1 MRYKQIAPLH
11 DYQKQAARHVIQGK
25 GNALFLEMG
34 LGKTLTTLE
43 ILGYRMHKG
52 RTQST
57 LIIAPKRICDQVWR
71 QEVEKW
77 GYPFSVCRLNG
88 SAKERLAKLENP
100 QHDVYLLTYELVIW
114 LRETGLFPFD
124 TVVLDELSRMKNSGS
139 KRWRAFKSLLIEFN
153 PWVLGLTG
161 TPAPNGYPDLWAQM
175 YCLDRG
181 ATLGDS
187 KGKFLN
193 KHFLNISK
201 EPRKYAKW
209 APRPGEL
216 QQINQRLLDAGVISM
231 TAAEVLGQ
239 RKPIRLPSV
248 YVEMP
253 VAANRIYSDLE
264 NELMA
269 TMPDGR
275 IVLPEHAAVVSM
287 KLRQVSSGFMLDDEG
302 TAHRLHVGK
311 IAALDDL
318 LQEADGE
325 PLLVVYTYVEELR
338 MIREYFGHVPY
349 LGGGTRDSDASA
361 WIAAWNRRELPM
373 LCVQPQ
379 SAGHGLNL
387 QAGGHNIVF
396 YSADWN
402 LETYQQV
409 VARLDRQGQTAPVFI
424 RHLVGGEVEDQITQ
438 RLAEKAGV
446 QEGLMVALQKVK

>member
-1 MRYKQIAPLH
+1 MSYKVIAPLH
-11 DYQKQAARHVIQGK
+11 DYQKRAARHVLQGK

-52 RTQST
+52 ATTHT

-71 QEVEKW
+71 QEVERW
-77 GYPFSVCRLNG
+77 GYPMAVLRLNQTP
-88 SAKERLAKLENP
+88 AKRLEALRNP
-100 QHDVYLLTYELVIW
+100 QHDITLMTYELVPW
-114 LRETGLFPFD
+114 LEETGLFPFD

-139 KRWRAFKSLLIEFN
+139 KRWRAFSRILREHS
-153 PWVLGLTG
+153 PWTLGLTG
-161 TPAPNGYPDLWAQM
+161 TPAPNGYPDLWAQLF
-175 YCLDRG
+175 CLDRG
-181 ATLGDS
+181 RTLGAQ
-187 KGKFLN
+187 KGKFLTQ
-193 KHFLNISK
+193 HFTNVSR

-209 APRPGEL
+209 VARPGAL
-216 QQINQRLLDAGVISM
+216 TQINERLKAAGVISM

-248 YVEMP
+248 LVDMP
-253 VAANRIYSDLE
+253 PAARRIYAELE
-264 NELMA
+264 DELMA
-269 TMPDGR
+269 TMPNGK
-275 IVLPEHAAVVSM
+275 IVLPEHAAVISM
-287 KLRQVSSGFMLDDEG
+287 KLRQVCSGFMLDEDG
-302 TAHRLHVGK
+302 DAHRLHTGK
-311 IAALDDL
+311 LDALDDL

-338 MIREYFGHVPY
+338 MIRERFGHTPY
-349 LGGGTRDSDASA
+349 LGGGTKDSDANA

-387 QAGGHNIVF
+387 QHGGHHVVF

-409 VARLDRQGQTAPVFI
+409 IARLDRQGQTSPVFI

-446 QEGLMVALQKVK
+446 QEGLMAALKNVK